1 MSAPRDRRSPADE
14 PLGSITRPV
23 VDDSAT
29 APACYACGAR
39 DLTRVR
45 VALPDGRPA
54 VFASCPDCEATA
66 WFVVDGDG
74 RALGPDGTP
83 RA

>member
-1 MSAPRDRRSPADE
+1 MSAARDRRPPADE

-29 APACYACGAR
+29 APACFACGED
-39 DLTRVR
+39 DLTRLR

-54 VFASCPDCEATA
+54 VFASCPGCEATA

-74 RALGPDGTP
+74 RALGPDGTA

>member
-1 MSAPRDRRSPADE
+1 MSAPRERRPPADE

-23 VDDSAT
+23 VDDSVT
-29 APACYACGAR
+29 APSCYACGEG

-45 VALPDGRPA
+45 LPLPDGRPA
-54 VFASCPDCEATA
+54 VFASCPRCETTA

-74 RALGPDGTP
+74 TALGPDGAP

>member
-23 VDDSAT
+23 VDDTAT
-29 APACYACGAR
+29 APRCHVCGATG
-39 DLTRVR
+39 LTRLR
-45 VALPDGRPA
+45 LALPDGRPA

-66 WFVVDGDG
+66 WYVVGGDG
-74 RALGPDGTP
+74 QALGPDGAP
-83 RA
+83 RG